1 MDMFQ
6 TKGAAL
12 LVKAI
17 LSLKDEA
24 ECRAFLEDVMTGKEI
39 QDCGQRLLVAQL
51 LSRQMVYSQIA
62 EITGASSATISRV
75 NRCYTYGPGGYRTV
89 LPRLSGGESDDAEVQ
104 EGTQP

>member
-1 MDMFQ
+1 
-6 TKGAAL
+6 
-12 LVKAI
+12 
-17 LSLKDEA
+17 
-24 ECRAFLEDVMTGKEI
+24 MTGKEI

-89 LPRLSGGESDDAEVQ
+89 LPRLSGGDSDNAAAQ
-104 EGTQP
+104 EEPNT